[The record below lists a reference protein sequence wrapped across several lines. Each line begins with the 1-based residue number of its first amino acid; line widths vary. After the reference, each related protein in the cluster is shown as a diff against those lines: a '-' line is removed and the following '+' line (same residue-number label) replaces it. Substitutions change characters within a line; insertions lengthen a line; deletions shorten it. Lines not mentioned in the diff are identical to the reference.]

1 MKVAA
6 NKFQSFGK
14 DQAMRQLDSPVPPRA
29 PASVCNLE
37 RMGAAFPTRLSFMRI
52 LLRRMS
58 TEGWELGRGHFDLDD
73 EGFGTAVYT
82 AQLPQRAYSLIAFAN
97 PLADEDRTDRVIASA
112 WDAAFVLFDGIPSAA
127 DIDRLRSQVPLQ
139 EAGRFEPTDLVISRA
154 NRSLRLFEYVCDC
167 LSRGEQPE
175 AGRLNDVG
183 YLMRTT
189 AVYGNGKF
197 GISDR
202 SRIASRRETKNSF
215 QAEMLTVF
223 LIRQFTFDQLE
234 HMASRRAPDRS
245 VALDA
250 RLKRSLGIGNATG
263 LGMAPFVVSHP
274 ELLNHWF
281 VARETAIARVR
292 SMSDIAPKDIDRALA
307 LQARAC
313 QHVSEWRTADEDY
326 QERNQRLLQ
335 DLAALRGWL
344 EQVNHEQPAGRLWDS
359 LFRFGEETFGVDGQE
374 LLGALLMEIYPEVA
388 QGLDAMFHAQEMRN
402 IRITA
407 TVGEALKQLNLQYGW
422 TDRFDFSLAS
432 ENAHFWYVS
441 ENKLEPRFGRR
452 LEEPG
457 ADREMPVAIA
467 RDMAAFRQTLSES
480 DSQQSLMAFLH
491 QHPEFR
497 HLARRAQALEDH
509 PYGEIQD
516 NLISDNCSPL
526 NILRFKLACFGA
538 AKFDPKSSLW
548 TRITMFQG
556 APLMNELGEPSADDW
571 WLSVTPQSG

>member
-1 MKVAA
+1 MG
-6 NKFQSFGK
+6 S
-14 DQAMRQLDSPVPPRA
+14 LLPPVPPRP
-29 PASVCNLE
+29 PASVCNLQ

-58 TEGWELGRGHFDLDD
+58 AEDWHLECGLLDLDD
-73 EGFGTAVYT
+73 DGFGTAVYT
-82 AQLPQRAYSLIAFAN
+82 AYLPERAYSLIAFAN

-112 WDAAFVLFDGIPSAA
+112 WDAAFALFDGIPSSE

-139 EAGRFEPTDLVISRA
+139 EAGRFEATDLVISRA
-154 NRSLRLFEYVCDC
+154 NRSLRLFEYVCSC

-175 AGRLNDVG
+175 ACRLNEVG

-202 SRIASRRETKNSF
+202 SRIAPRQETRNSF
-215 QAEMLTVF
+215 QAEMLAVF
-223 LIRQFTFDQLE
+223 LIRQFTFDQLD
-234 HMASRRAPDRS
+234 HIASRRGPGRA
-245 VALDA
+245 VALDPT
-250 RLKRSLGIGNATG
+250 LKRSLGIGNATG

-281 VARETAIARVR
+281 AARETAIARVR
-292 SMSDIAPKDIDRALA
+292 SMADIAPKEIDRALA
-307 LQARAC
+307 LLARAL
-313 QHVSEWRTADEDY
+313 QHVSEWQTGDEDY
-326 QERNQRLLQ
+326 QERNRRLLR
-335 DLAALRGWL
+335 DLGLLKTWL
-344 EQVNHEQPAGRLWDS
+344 EQVDLERCATRLWDV
-359 LFRFGEETFGVDGQE
+359 LFRFGEETLGLDAQE
-374 LLGALLMEIYPEVA
+374 LLGALLMEIYPEVTK
-388 QGLDAMFHAQEMRN
+388 GIDAMFHAQETRN
-402 IRITA
+402 IRMTE
-407 TVGEALKQLNLQYGW
+407 TVGATLKQLNAQYGW

-452 LEEPG
+452 AEEPG

-467 RDMAAFRQTLSES
+467 RDMSAFRRTLSES
-480 DSQQSLMAFLH
+480 DPQQSLMTFLH

-516 NLISDNCSPL
+516 NLISGNCSPL
-526 NILRFKLACFGA
+526 DILRFKLACFGA

-556 APLMNELGEPSADDW
+556 APLMDELGESWADDW
-571 WLSVTPQSG
+571 WLSVAPQSA